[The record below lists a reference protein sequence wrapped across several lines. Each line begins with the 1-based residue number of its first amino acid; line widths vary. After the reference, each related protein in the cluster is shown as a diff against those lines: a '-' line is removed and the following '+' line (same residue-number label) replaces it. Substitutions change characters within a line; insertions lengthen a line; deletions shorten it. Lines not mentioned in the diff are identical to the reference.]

1 MANIDTLYMRLY
13 YDIRHRI
20 QTGAFTVG
28 QRLPSKRSLAQS
40 MGVSVNTVDAAYA
53 QLCAEGFVV
62 SRERSGFYVCQIDE
76 LKRPEMPQKAKP
88 EAPVSG
94 IKTEVDFSPA
104 GLAAD
109 LFPYATWRRLM
120 KNAFNEYDETLL
132 LRAPAQGD
140 QGLRRA
146 ISAYIWN
153 ARGVQADPDSI
164 VVGAG
169 SSDLMQILAFIL
181 PGQWTLAVENPVY
194 NEAYRFFEA
203 GGHRVLPV
211 DVDRQGIQTKP
222 LSDLDPAVVYTT
234 PSHQYPLGFSMPISR
249 RIKLLNWAAAGK
261 DRYIIEDDHD
271 SEFRYGGRPI
281 PSLASIDEGGR
292 VIYMGT
298 FSRSVTPALRIGYM
312 VLPQPLLERYHERWQ
327 GLPAA
332 VSSFDQRVLRDFM
345 EGGHF
350 ERHLSRLRQRYKTRR
365 DELTSALAPFG
376 KSLKIVGDN
385 AGCHLTVKLTNGM
398 SWQEMCRR
406 AMDKGVKVYPVSDY
420 FIGAMDP
427 IYESKV
433 LLGYGG
439 LTSEEIAQGARL
451 LLSAWG
457 ADGR

>member
-1 MANIDTLYMRLY
+1 M
-13 YDIRHRI
+13 
-20 QTGAFTVG
+20 
-28 QRLPSKRSLAQS
+28 
-40 MGVSVNTVDAAYA
+40 
-53 QLCAEGFVV
+53 
-62 SRERSGFYVCQIDE
+62 
-76 LKRPEMPQKAKP
+76 
-88 EAPVSG
+88 
-94 IKTEVDFSPA
+94 DFSPS

-132 LRAPAQGD
+132 KRAPAQGD
-140 QGLRRA
+140 EGLRGA

-153 ARGVQADPDSI
+153 ARGVRADADSI

-169 SSDLMQILAFIL
+169 SSDLMQILSFIL
-181 PGQWTLAVENPVY
+181 PNRWTLAVENPVY
-194 NEAYRFFEA
+194 NAAYRFFEA

-211 DVDRQGIQTKP
+211 DVDRQGIQTNP
-222 LSDLDPAVVYTT
+222 LTELDPAVVYTT

-261 DRYIIEDDHD
+261 NRYIIEDDHD

-281 PSLASIDEGGR
+281 PSLAGIDEGGR

-298 FSRSVTPALRIGYM
+298 FSRSVSPALRIGYM
-312 VLPQPLLERYHERWQ
+312 VLPQPLLERYRECWQ
-327 GLPAA
+327 GLPSA

-365 DELTSALAPFG
+365 DELTAALAPFG
-376 KSLKIVGDN
+376 KELKIVGDN

-398 SWQEMCRR
+398 SQQEMCRR
-406 AMDKGVKVYPVSDY
+406 AMEKGVKVYPVSDY
-420 FIGAMDP
+420 FIGRMDP
-427 IYESKV
+427 VYESKV

-439 LTSEEIAQGARL
+439 LSSEEIKKGAEL
-451 LLSAWG
+451 LLQAW
-457 ADGR
+457 RKS